1 MPKARPT
8 WTARRSK
15 PMRPSTART
24 PTGIKSVMRFR
35 QFGLR
40 GLQKVQGECKLV
52 AMSWNMKR
60 LFALSG

>member
-1 MPKARPT
+1 
-8 WTARRSK
+8 
-15 PMRPSTART
+15 MRASTART